1 MISPIPLTV
10 IPYDILHSHVVMK
23 THCGALSSPDFPET
37 RQREE
42 DISLRGNKQKRRRV
56 ILVDGIRYYDDKPE
70 SCRRCFFWK
79 NRKAGC
85 ILEERNCYYLAESV
99 KSEQEK
105 KCEGCCYA
113 KTQPCVS
120 ACCYKELDRWLLAS
134 REMRREKDGAQ
145 NEQE

>member
-1 MISPIPLTV
+1 M
-10 IPYDILHSHVVMK
+10 
-23 THCGALSSPDFPET
+23 
-37 RQREE
+37 
-42 DISLRGNKQKRRRV
+42 RGNKHKRRRV
-56 ILVDGIRYYDDKPE
+56 ILVEGVRYYDDKPE
-70 SCRRCFFWK
+70 SCRCCFFWK

-85 ILEERNCYYLAESV
+85 ILEERNCYYLAESM

>member
-1 MISPIPLTV
+1 M
-10 IPYDILHSHVVMK
+10 
-23 THCGALSSPDFPET
+23 E
-37 RQREE
+37 
-42 DISLRGNKQKRRRV
+42 
-56 ILVDGIRYYDDKPE
+56 GIRYYDDKPE
-70 SCRRCFFWK
+70 SCRCCFFWK

-134 REMRREKDGAQ
+134 REMRGEKGGAQ
-145 NEQE
+145 MLMYGKEASNRKQEIDRQHYTIPNQRPKDKHCGKI

>member
-1 MISPIPLTV
+1 M
-10 IPYDILHSHVVMK
+10 
-23 THCGALSSPDFPET
+23 
-37 RQREE
+37 
-42 DISLRGNKQKRRRV
+42 RGNKQKRRRV
-56 ILVDGIRYYDDKPE
+56 ILVEGIRYYDDKPD
-70 SCRRCFFWK
+70 SCRCCFFWK

-85 ILEERNCYYLAESV
+85 ILEELNCYYLAETV
-99 KSEQEK
+99 KSGQEK

-134 REMRREKDGAQ
+134 REMCGEKDGAQ

>member
-1 MISPIPLTV
+1 M
-10 IPYDILHSHVVMK
+10 
-23 THCGALSSPDFPET
+23 
-37 RQREE
+37 
-42 DISLRGNKQKRRRV
+42 RGNKQKRRRV
-56 ILVDGIRYYDDKPE
+56 ILVEGVRYYDDKPE
-70 SCRRCFFWK
+70 ICRCCFFWK
-79 NRKAGC
+79 NRKVGC
-85 ILEERNCYYLAESV
+85 ILEERNCYYLAETV

>member
-1 MISPIPLTV
+1 
-10 IPYDILHSHVVMK
+10 
-23 THCGALSSPDFPET
+23 
-37 RQREE
+37 
-42 DISLRGNKQKRRRV
+42 LRGNKQKRRRV
-56 ILVDGIRYYDDKPE
+56 ILVDGVRYYDDKPE
-70 SCRRCFFWK
+70 SCRCCFFWK

-85 ILEERNCYYLAESV
+85 ILEEWNCYYLAESV

-134 REMRREKDGAQ
+134 REMRREKDEAQ

>member
-1 MISPIPLTV
+1 MSF
-10 IPYDILHSHVVMK
+10 
-23 THCGALSSPDFPET
+23 PDFPET
-37 RQREE
+37 QQREE

-56 ILVDGIRYYDDKPE
+56 ILVEGVRYYDDKPE
-70 SCRRCFFWK
+70 SCRCCFFWK

-85 ILEERNCYYLAESV
+85 ILEERNCYYLAETV

-134 REMRREKDGAQ
+134 REMRGEKDGTQ